1 MTARCR
7 RGYYGITSETRK
19 DIHPIDVDETR
30 NVTRDEAMAGAAVVW
45 LVFPGTLRCA
55 NHIPNCGGCK
65 MRYIGKAR
73 YTGKMR
79 HTGTMEY
86 TGRMKCTGQTTY
98 ELEICGLKRTLPVI
112 QVAPDLWIASFV
124 ILGDTQLV
132 NACAGALA
140 SRLSSYDFD
149 VIVGPE
155 AKAVPLLQAL
165 STLLGHQRYVVC
177 RKSVKAYMQ
186 NPVRVEVESITT
198 KGTQALVLDGI
209 DADRIKGKRVA
220 VVDDVVSTGGS
231 MVSVEAL
238 MNKAGATIACRA
250 AILKEGSSY
259 SGDLIYLQD
268 LPVLTTEAR

>member
-1 MTARCR
+1 M
-7 RGYYGITSETRK
+7 
-19 DIHPIDVDETR
+19 
-30 NVTRDEAMAGAAVVW
+30 
-45 LVFPGTLRCA
+45 
-55 NHIPNCGGCK
+55 
-65 MRYIGKAR
+65 
-73 YTGKMR
+73 
-79 HTGTMEY
+79 
-86 TGRMKCTGQTTY
+86 
-98 ELEICGLKRTLPVI
+98 
-112 QVAPDLWIASFV
+112 
-124 ILGDTQLV
+124 
-132 NACAGALA
+132 
-140 SRLSSYDFD
+140 
-149 VIVGPE
+149 GPE